1 MKALLDMYDATEF
14 GRNPDGKVFNFRD
27 GRLIVDGYATSNY
40 YYTYYILKHY
50 PQFRLNN
57 QFQDL
62 VDFVIFPKELF
73 EIGTITGKQYA
84 VHLCAGEWRL
94 KTDDSKTMKNRI
106 KKMIGKW
113 PWLFD
118 KVQILVRKKRYD
130 KLKTKIPFYEYYL
143 AQKENH
149 PLPEL

>member
-1 MKALLDMYDATEF
+1 MMATEF

-73 EIGTITGKQYA
+73 EIGTITRETICSTS
-84 VHLCAGEWRL
+84 VCRRVEIE
-94 KTDDSKTMKNRI
+94 NR
-106 KKMIGKW
+106 
-113 PWLFD
+113 
-118 KVQILVRKKRYD
+118 
-130 KLKTKIPFYEYYL
+130 
-143 AQKENH
+143 
-149 PLPEL
+149 

>member
-1 MKALLDMYDATEF
+1 M
-14 GRNPDGKVFNFRD
+14 
-27 GRLIVDGYATSNY
+27 DGYATSNY

-84 VHLCAGEWRL
+84 YICV
-94 KTDDSKTMKNRI
+94 
-106 KKMIGKW
+106 
-113 PWLFD
+113 
-118 KVQILVRKKRYD
+118 
-130 KLKTKIPFYEYYL
+130 
-143 AQKENH
+143 
-149 PLPEL
+149 PESGD